1 MTDKSMR
8 IRIIIIAWFF
18 ILFGASLFFRFIYLQ
33 VYTGGRMENLSDR
46 QSADVQEI
54 IAERGFIYDSNGR
67 ELAVSVE
74 VPSVYAITYQV
85 KDREGTASKLAGILG
100 MRRAE
105 ILKKLNSGRNFV
117 WIMRKAEYEKGKRIK
132 GMKLPGINT
141 VLETKRFYPK
151 GALCAHALGFV
162 NEDAAGCEGLELS
175 YNKYLAGKN
184 GKLISVK
191 DAKGREVVSGEVDY
205 EAPQNGNNMVLT
217 INEGVQSIVEEELS
231 VVFEKYHAK
240 EATAIVINPATGEIL
255 AMANRPNYDPNSF
268 NNYPMA
274 YLKNR
279 AVSVAYEPGSTF
291 KAVTMAAAFSERV
304 ISEGDLINCENGQ
317 WEVCGHKLSDHEKY
331 GTLNFRDVIAN
342 SSNIGTAKV
351 GVMVGKDRLYK
362 YMRNFGFGDKTG
374 ITLSGEVKGTVR
386 SPEKW
391 SGLSLYTVS
400 IGQEI
405 SVTPLQ
411 IALFYAAIA
420 NKGKLMQPM
429 LVKAI
434 KSKDGKIVKEFI
446 PKEVRQVVTEQVAE
460 RMARVLKAVIENG
473 TGKEAA
479 IPGISLAGKTGTAQK
494 FDPALRKYSSSKYV
508 ASFIGFAPADNPKLA
523 ILVVVDEPSTS
534 KGIYY
539 GGSVAA
545 PAFGKIAKRALRC
558 LERKENDD
566 IVKSN

>member
-1 MTDKSMR
+1 MR
-8 IRIIIIAWFF
+8 IRIQIIAAFF
-18 ILFGASLFFRFIYLQ
+18 ILFGAALFFRFLYLQ
-33 VYTGGRMENLSDR
+33 IYTGGQMENLSDR

-85 KDREGTASKLAGILG
+85 KNKEETAVKLAGILG
-100 MRRAE
+100 MSRAE
-105 ILKKLNSGRNFV
+105 ILKKFNSGRNFV
-117 WIMRKAEYEKGKRIK
+117 WIMRKTEYEKGKRIK
-132 GMKLPGINT
+132 AMKLPGINT

-151 GALCAHALGFV
+151 GTLGAHALGFV
-162 NEDAAGCEGLELS
+162 NADAAGCEGLELS
-175 YNKYLAGKN
+175 YNKYLSGKN

-205 EAPQNGNNMVLT
+205 EAPQNGNNMILT
-217 INEGVQSIVEEELS
+217 INEGVQSIVEEELNI
-231 VVFEKYHAK
+231 VFEKYHAK
-240 EATAIVINPATGEIL
+240 EATAIVMNPATGEIL
-255 AMANRPNYDPNSF
+255 ALANRPNYDPNKF
-268 NNYPMA
+268 NEYPQS
-274 YLKNR
+274 YLRNR
-279 AVSVAYEPGSTF
+279 AVSTAYEPGSTF
-291 KAVTMAAAFSERV
+291 KAVTMAAAFSEKV

-317 WEVCGHKLSDHEKY
+317 MIVYGHKLNDHEKY
-331 GTLNFRDVIAN
+331 KILNFRDAFAN
-342 SSNIGTAKV
+342 SSNIGISKV

-362 YMRNFGFGDKTG
+362 YIRNFGFGDKTG
-374 ITLSGEVKGTVR
+374 LTISGEVKGMVR

-391 SGLSLYTVS
+391 SGLSIYTVS

-411 IALFYAAIA
+411 IASLYATIA
-420 NKGKLMQPM
+420 NKGKMMQPM

-434 KSKDGKIVKEFI
+434 KSKEGKIIKEFA
-446 PKEVRQVVTEQVAE
+446 PKEIRQVISEQVAE
-460 RMARVLKAVIENG
+460 RMTRVLKAVVENG

-479 IPGISLAGKTGTAQK
+479 IPGLSLAGKTGTAQK
-494 FDPALRKYSSSKYV
+494 FDPAIRKYSSSKYV
-508 ASFIGFAPADNPKLA
+508 ASFAGFAPADNPKLA

-534 KGIYY
+534 RGIYY

-558 LERKENDD
+558 LEKKETDD